1 MNNGQLTM
9 IKVLFVC
16 IHNSARSQMAEAF
29 ANLYGKGE
37 IIAKSAGLEKGKL
50 NPFVVEVMHDINI
63 DISKNDT
70 NTVEEFISD
79 GKKFDYLI
87 TVCDETNGERCPIYP
102 GLVKDRIHWTFED
115 PSSFE
120 GTDKEKLQFTRK
132 VRNQIK
138 VKIEEFVLTTS

>member
-1 MNNGQLTM
+1 M
-9 IKVLFVC
+9 IKILFVC

-29 ANLYGKGE
+29 ANQFGAEK
-37 IIAKSAGLEKGKL
+37 IIAESAGLKKGKL

-70 NTVEEFISD
+70 NTVEEFISA
-79 GKKFDYLI
+79 GKEFDYLI

-115 PSSFE
+115 PSAVKGSIE
-120 GTDKEKLQFTRK
+120 EKLEFARK
-132 VRNQIK
+132 VRDQIK
-138 VKIEEFVLTTS
+138 VKVEEFVEDFH